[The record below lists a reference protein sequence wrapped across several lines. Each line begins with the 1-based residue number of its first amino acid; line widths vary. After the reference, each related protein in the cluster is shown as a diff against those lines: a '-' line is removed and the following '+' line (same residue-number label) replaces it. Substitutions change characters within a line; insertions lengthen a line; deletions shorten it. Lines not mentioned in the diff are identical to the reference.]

1 MARDI
6 KKIDAKGRFF
16 LPSKFKEKFDGDLVV
31 TVSLDK
37 GYLCVYTAETFE
49 KIEEQFAEMNSSEP
63 EFRIMERWIL
73 GEALDVKVD
82 AQGRISLTSELWE
95 RIDAHP
101 GDEICVRS
109 MRNKLEIC
117 TKKFFDSQEV
127 DFDALNRLGGK
138 YYVKLL

>member
-16 LPSKFKEKFDGDLVV
+16 IPSKFKEKFGGDLVV
-31 TVSLDK
+31 TVSLDR

-63 EFRIMERWIL
+63 EFRVMERWIL
-73 GEALDVKVD
+73 GEALEVKVD
-82 AQGRISLTSELWE
+82 SQNRISLTSELWE
-95 RIDAHP
+95 RIGAKP
-101 GDEICVRS
+101 GDEICVSS

-117 TKKFFDSQEV
+117 TKKFFDDNEV
-127 DFDALNRLGGK
+127 DYDTLRSLGGK